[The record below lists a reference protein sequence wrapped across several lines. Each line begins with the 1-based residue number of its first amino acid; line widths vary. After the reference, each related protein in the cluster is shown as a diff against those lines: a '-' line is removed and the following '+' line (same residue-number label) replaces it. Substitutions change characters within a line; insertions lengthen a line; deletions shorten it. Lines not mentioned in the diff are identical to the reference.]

1 MEVSGEFVDQKSF
14 DMVNLL
20 IKVFFGF
27 FPSSSELLSLM
38 AICEE
43 KKIDYS

>member
-20 IKVFFGF
+20 RKCFSVFS
-27 FPSSSELLSLM
+27 PAELLSLM

>member
-20 IKVFFGF
+20 KVFFGF